1 MRVLITGGFGHI
13 GSALIADLVNNKKIK
28 EIIVIDNFITNRFNS
43 YINLKKKKLTVFD
56 EDILNFNFNKLNNIV
71 DYVIHL
77 AAITNAEKSFEQGAK
92 VIRHNLNGTR
102 KVVEFVK
109 KNNIG
114 LIFASSTSV
123 YGNQF
128 RIINSK
134 NNLVCLNPQSPYANS
149 KILEEDLIK
158 SKLIK
163 YCIMRFGTISG
174 FSDGIRFHTAVN
186 KFCYQAAF
194 NKPLSIWTKFY
205 RKKRPYLSL
214 VDCVNSIHF
223 VIKKNLFNQMLLD
236 VVTENL
242 KVIEIVSEIKKYKK
256 IKINYVQTK
265 MLNQFSYEVHSD
277 KIINYGFKFRG
288 KIFKDIKYLLKNLI
302 C

>member
-13 GSALIADLVNNKKIK
+13 GSALIKDLINDKKIK

-43 YINLKKKKLTVFD
+43 YLNLSKKKLKVFD
-56 EDILNFNFNKLNNIV
+56 EDVLNFNFNKLDNMV
-71 DYVIHL
+71 DCAIHL
-77 AAITNAEKSFEQGAK
+77 AAITNAEKSFEHESK
-92 VIRHNLNGTR
+92 VLKYNLNGTR
-102 KVVEFVK
+102 KISEFVK
-109 KNNIG
+109 KNNIS

-128 RIINSK
+128 KIINSK
-134 NNLVCLNPQSPYANS
+134 NNLNHLNPQSPYAKS
-149 KILEEDLIK
+149 KILEEELIQ
-158 SKLIK
+158 SKLKK

-205 RKKRPYLSL
+205 KKKRPYLSL
-214 VDCVNSIHF
+214 VDCVNSIQF
-223 VIKKNLFNQMLLD
+223 VIKKKVFNEMLLD

-242 KVIEIVSEIKKYKK
+242 KVVEIVNEIKKYKK

-277 KIINYGFKFRG
+277 KIIKYGFKFKG
-288 KIFKDIKYLLKNLI
+288 KIFKDIKNLLKNLI